1 MESLYIGKIIILC
14 SHADTL
20 QIMQTFLSN
29 EDPRKFANYRFK
41 NGEVRNMEILPPP
54 VEMTYK

>member
-1 MESLYIGKIIILC
+1 MHSYLFMNLYHKFFTGKYIVLT

-29 EDPRKFANYRFK
+29 EDPRKFSQYRYVYIF
-41 NGEVRNMEILPPP
+41 MYIC
-54 VEMTYK
+54 